1 MNAPRALPARV
12 TLPAAPLIG
21 AAHLRIALGGVSR
34 AVLSLWRAE
43 RGFPAGHREG
53 REVLTLTE
61 AVADWCR
68 ANGTEVRR

>member
-1 MNAPRALPARV
+1 MMRPHALPERV
-12 TLPAAPLIG
+12 TLPPAPLIG

-43 RGFPAGHREG
+43 RGFPQGHREG
-53 REVLTLTE
+53 REVFTLTD

-68 ANGTEVRR
+68 ANGSEVTR